1 MLVDLVFEFIFHFL
15 DLMLDH
21 INCVVED
28 SYKNR
33 KNFMNGF
40 SNILCYK
47 SSKVLSFGGVF
58 FIFFIFLFLGLCS

>member
-1 MLVDLVFEFIFHFL
+1 MLADFIFGFIFHSL

-47 SSKVLSFGGVF
+47 SSKA
-58 FIFFIFLFLGLCS
+58 